1 MKRSITFALVFVA
14 ALATGASAQARAQAA
29 PRPNAAKAAKAAT
42 TKAPPPPPVD
52 TRKPAAPTVPIPAPD
67 TAPRVLINREV
78 FAYDGDGRRDPFV
91 SLLTTSDLRPLLTDL
106 KLVAVAYDP
115 RGQNSVAVLRD
126 VTSKDQYRVRV
137 GQTIGRMRVAAI
149 QEKAVIFTIEEF
161 GYSRQEILPII
172 ADSTKTRPRQ

>member
-1 MKRSITFALVFVA
+1 MKRSISFALVFVA
-14 ALATGASAQARAQAA
+14 ALATGASAQALAQAA
-29 PRPNAAKAAKAAT
+29 PRPNANKAAKAAT
-42 TKAPPPPPVD
+42 TKAPPPPPPD
-52 TRKPAAPTVPIPAPD
+52 AKKPAAATAPIPVAD

-126 VTSKDQYRVRV
+126 VTSKAQYRVRV

>member
-1 MKRSITFALVFVA
+1 MVFVA
-14 ALATGASAQARAQAA
+14 ALASGASAQARAQAA
-29 PRPNAAKAAKAAT
+29 PRPNASTTAKPTNAKPAQ
-42 TKAPPPPPVD
+42 PPPVD
-52 TRKPAAPTVPIPAPD
+52 TKKPAAATALPPAVD

-106 KLVAVAYDP
+106 KLVAVAFDP

-126 VTSKDQYRVRV
+126 ITSKDQYRVRV
-137 GQTIGRMRVAAI
+137 GQAIGRMRVAAI

-172 ADSTKTRPRQ
+172 ADSTKTRPRP